1 MTIEVTKKDFDDIM
15 NFLENGNL
23 VQQMNDDGLSLS
35 AMAFV
40 IESIHSAVKDARK
53 TMEENNE

>member
-1 MTIEVTKKDFDDIM
+1 MTVEVTKKDLDDIM

-23 VQQMNDDGLSLS
+23 VQQMNDKGLSFS

-40 IESIHSAVKDARK
+40 LESIHSAVKDARK
-53 TMEENNE
+53 TIGGDIK